1 MKKLG
6 FARLRKMQALVRGFI
21 VRRKVYPVELGK
33 YLIAQSLFDI
43 LVSNVIYRECSSLV
57 VETVTLGR
65 YDQDQA
71 G

>member
-1 MKKLG
+1 
-6 FARLRKMQALVRGFI
+6 MQALVRGFLI
-21 VRRKVYPVELGK
+21 RRTVYPQKLTD
-33 YLIAQSLFDI
+33 YLIAQSLLDI
-43 LVSNVIYRECSSLV
+43 AFSNVLYRECSTII